1 MRSLFLV
8 VLLGSVGVWAQ
19 SSNPSTPSQ
28 AADSSSSKVS
38 PSSRVSL
45 DPPRAD
51 RVSADALPDGQ
62 SSSKDSQIDLSAPDD
77 DAKAHPRS
85 SEILMDAETSP
96 DSADVSEFH
105 PWDPHKSAKDVEV
118 GDYYF
123 RRKNYTGAESR
134 YREAL
139 YYKDNDATATYRL
152 AICLEKLNRP
162 EDALA
167 EYESYLKILPHGPE
181 AGEVQK
187 AINRLKA
194 ADSSAK
200 AAK

>member
-1 MRSLFLV
+1 MRSLLVV

-28 AADSSSSKVS
+28 TPDSSSSKGS
-38 PSSRVSL
+38 PSSKASL

-62 SSSKDSQIDLSAPDD
+62 SSSKDAQIDLSPPDD
-77 DAKAHPRS
+77 DAKAHPHS
-85 SEILMDAETSP
+85 SEVLMDAETSP
-96 DSADVSEFH
+96 DSGDVREFH

-118 GDYYF
+118 GDFYF
-123 RRKNYTGAESR
+123 KKKNYTGAESR

-181 AGEVQK
+181 SGEVQK
-187 AINRLKA
+187 AIDRLKT
-194 ADSSAK
+194 ADPNAK